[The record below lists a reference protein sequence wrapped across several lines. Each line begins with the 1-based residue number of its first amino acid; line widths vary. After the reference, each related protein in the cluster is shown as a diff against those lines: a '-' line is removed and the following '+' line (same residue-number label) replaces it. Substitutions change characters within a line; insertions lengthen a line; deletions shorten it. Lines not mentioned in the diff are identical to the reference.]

1 MRDRNEHIIQM
12 YCIDNPVS
20 SLQHSGACAT
30 AALYTLS
37 LIAVVCGV
45 LMTSSW
51 GRGGNSFICPT
62 RSGTTEIYIFGP
74 AGAGIQNKICNIH
87 LIDIVL
93 QVQKYLE
100 VQVFLVLQKYLEY
113 QKQWNCSKLSERD
126 TDMQNNIVK
135 LRQRVRQG

>member
-1 MRDRNEHIIQM
+1 MKTFW
-12 YCIDNPVS
+12 PVYYS
-20 SLQHSGACAT
+20 VSIRPSGKQHQCE
-30 AALYTLS
+30 
-37 LIAVVCGV
+37 
-45 LMTSSW
+45 MK
-51 GRGGNSFICPT
+51 RHNGNSFICPT